1 MRKPSACGV
10 CRARRRRCIWP
21 AGSIS
26 STPCEYCALYGLQCV
41 QKPPDGGWYHRR
53 QLRLQVSGTADAQ
66 LPGRTSQPRDE
77 TPLLRSPSEG
87 AASALETPQAAVVDH
102 NVIVDVNSVPMALR
116 LDLVGCYFDYIH
128 DQFHS
133 LFHRP
138 TFEEDVAKNRIP
150 AILLLAVF
158 ALSARFS
165 NHDHFADVAPRDR
178 GERFRV
184 ACEAQLRVRHVSI
197 LTVQV
202 CVLLGAYS
210 AGHGEIEAE
219 NVYYTLAGR
228 MACTMNL
235 LDRPVSSLLEREM
248 NIRAWWSLCMIDVW
262 SSTAVKLP
270 RIMPPAAH
278 IPAAVHPMDEL
289 PFLEMGTNDPMSASG
304 GSALLESPLLAE
316 MIKLNRVLANIIDF
330 NKTCVAA
337 RLAGPALDSGVQKL
351 SLELEHWLV
360 SLPPSMSDTP
370 ENLAWF
376 AARGLGRMFAAV
388 YLGYYY
394 FSQLL
399 YFQFLGGTVDDGNS
413 SKGRLSVHVVYAE
426 RCKTHAARLCDLIYR
441 CADTPGAD
449 VRYPMVAHVLVI
461 ASTVQIHT
469 LLFAASEQPI
479 REARARLER
488 NFQIILLDL
497 KPFWPAVDG
506 AMSRLRAFH
515 QTCLGRSGDG
525 VGGSSPGSSSAFVLD
540 QWLLR
545 FLVEF
550 SDHMEDEPREMDPNY
565 EALWSLSKAVRKDGP
580 GAVLCQVAEA
590 SGMPR
595 QEERTKPDKI

>member
-21 AGSIS
+21 ATDSQS
-26 STPCEYCALYGLQCV
+26 PSCEYCTLYGLHCI

-53 QLRLQVSGTADAQ
+53 QLRLQVSGSIDAQ
-66 LPGRTSQPRDE
+66 LPARSSQAQIAHPV
-77 TPLLRSPSEG
+77 PGPSSER
-87 AASALETPQAAVVDH
+87 AATVQA
-102 NVIVDVNSVPMALR
+102 DVASQNATVNIESLPMALR

-133 LFHRP
+133 MFHRP
-138 TFEEDVAKNRIP
+138 SFEDDVTKNRVP
-150 AILLLAVF
+150 GILLLAIF
-158 ALSARFS
+158 SLAARFS
-165 NHDHFADVAPRDR
+165 NHGHLADTAPCDR

-184 ACEAQLRVRHVSI
+184 ACEAQLRVRHISV

-202 CVLLGAYS
+202 CVLLGAYA
-210 AGHGEIEAE
+210 AGQGEIEAE

-235 LDRPVSSLLEREM
+235 MDRTASSLVERET
-248 NIRAWWSLCMIDVW
+248 NIRGLYIPWPRLIPAHRSADTQETNTAWWSLCMIDVW

-270 RIMPPAAH
+270 RIMPAAPH
-278 IPAAVHPMDEL
+278 LDAAAVPMDEI
-289 PFLEMGTNDPMSASG
+289 PFLDLGGIDEMSPSG
-304 GSALLESPLLAE
+304 RTTLLESPLFTQ
-316 MIKLNRVLANIIDF
+316 MVKLNRVLANIIDF

-337 RLAGPALDSGVQKL
+337 HLAGPALDSGVQKL

-360 SLPPSMSDTP
+360 SLPPSMRDTP

-399 YFQFLGGTVDDGNS
+399 YFQFLGGSADDVSSSSGGGN
-413 SKGRLSVHVVYAE
+413 GRLPAHVVYAE
-426 RCKTHAARLCDLIYR
+426 RCKDHAARLCELIYR
-441 CADTPGAD
+441 CAATAGAD

-469 LLFAASEQPI
+469 LLFAASERPI

-515 QTCLGRSGDG
+515 QTCLLRSGDG

-550 SDHMEDEPREMDPNY
+550 ADHMEDEPREMDPDY
-565 EALWSLSKAVRKDGP
+565 EALWSLSK
-580 GAVLCQVAEA
+580 
-590 SGMPR
+590 
-595 QEERTKPDKI
+595 